1 MADKATAVSYRYGER
16 GPHSQF
22 RGVKGE
28 ITVDITTPTVW
39 VHTGD
44 QARPGTPLAREDLD
58 NVTQTAIAAKGIAK
72 TDLTNVSIT
81 DVTTTRGKLAALNY
95 AQRDLSDITI
105 TAYTTLDNTYAR
117 NTLANVNKAAI
128 TSILDGESE
137 SENAYA
143 KYDLSNITQAKLAS
157 KGLAKTNLDNVTTD
171 TIKGKGIASDTLDN
185 VTLTDT
191 IRDTNHLDL
200 QKLSKC
206 VDVTSSAAL
215 EVGTYPTAYSVKQ
228 ALDAIPPMITNIVV
242 DTLESSPTVGQVT
255 INVSKTL
262 TRTPVI
268 KSIDSQIIDGT
279 WIESST
285 NTWIFTPE
293 DSTAVVKVLNENW
306 VITLI

>member
-1 MADKATAVSYRYGER
+1 MADKATAVGYRYGER

-44 QARPGTPLAREDLD
+44 QTKPGTPLAREDLD

-95 AQRDLSDITI
+95 AQRDLSDITT

-117 NTLANVNKAAI
+117 NTLANVNKISI

-143 KYDLSNITQAKLAS
+143 KYDLSNITQAKLAD
-157 KGLAKTNLDNVTTD
+157 KGLAKTNLDNVTAA
-171 TIKGKGIASDTLDN
+171 TIKGKGIASNTLDN
-185 VTLTDT
+185 VTLNDATRT
-191 IRDTNHLDL
+191 SLDL
-200 QKLSKC
+200 QKVSNLIS
-206 VDVTSSAAL
+206 VSDANVL
-215 EVGTYPTAYSVKQ
+215 DNGTYPTAYSVRNE
-228 ALDAIPPMITNIVV
+228 LDSIPPMITNITV
-242 DTLESSPTVGQVT
+242 DTLETSQTVGQIT

-262 TRTPVI
+262 TRTPVVKNI
-268 KSIDSQIIDGT
+268 NDQIISGT
-279 WIESST
+279 WVNSSA
-285 NTWIFTPE
+285 NVWIFTPA
-293 DSTAVVKVLNENW
+293 DGTAAAKILNENW
-306 VITLI
+306 VITLV

>member
-44 QARPGTPLAREDLD
+44 QTKPGTPLAREDLD

-95 AQRDLSDITI
+95 AQRDLSDITT

-117 NTLANVNKAAI
+117 NTLANVNKISI

-143 KYDLSNITQAKLAS
+143 KYDLSNITQAKLAD
-157 KGLAKTNLDNVTTD
+157 KGLAKTNLDNVTAA
-171 TIKGKGIASDTLDN
+171 TIKGKGIASNTLDN
-185 VTLTDT
+185 VTLDDATRT
-191 IRDTNHLDL
+191 SLDL
-200 QKLSKC
+200 QKVSNLIS
-206 VDVTSSAAL
+206 VSDANVL
-215 EVGTYPTAYSVKQ
+215 DNGTYPTAYSVRNE
-228 ALDAIPPMITNIVV
+228 LDSIPPMITNITV
-242 DTLESSPTVGQVT
+242 DTLETSQTVGQIT

-262 TRTPVI
+262 IRTPVVKNI
-268 KSIDSQIIDGT
+268 NGQIISGT
-279 WIESST
+279 WVNSSA
-285 NTWIFTPE
+285 NVWIFTPA
-293 DSTAVVKVLNENW
+293 DGTAAAKILNESW
-306 VITLI
+306 VITLV

>member
-44 QARPGTPLAREDLD
+44 QTKPGTPLAREDLD

-95 AQRDLSDITI
+95 AQRDLSDITT

-117 NTLANVNKAAI
+117 NTLANVNKISI

-143 KYDLSNITQAKLAS
+143 KYDLSNITQAKLAD
-157 KGLAKTNLDNVTTD
+157 KGLAKTNLDNVTAA
-171 TIKGKGIASDTLDN
+171 TIKGKGIASNTLDN
-185 VTLTDT
+185 VTLNDATRT
-191 IRDTNHLDL
+191 SLDL
-200 QKLSKC
+200 QKVSNLIS
-206 VDVTSSAAL
+206 VSDANVL
-215 EVGTYPTAYSVKQ
+215 DNGTYPTAYSVRNE
-228 ALDAIPPMITNIVV
+228 LDSIPPMITNIVV
-242 DTLESSPTVGQVT
+242 DTLETSQTVGQIT

-262 TRTPVI
+262 IRTPVVKNI
-268 KSIDSQIIDGT
+268 NSQIISGTWVNSSANVWVFTPADGT
-279 WIESST
+279 AAAKI
-285 NTWIFTPE
+285 
-293 DSTAVVKVLNENW
+293 LNESW
-306 VITLI
+306 VITLV